1 MKIAGMMTDKPRR
14 STEGVPLEQLLDRT
28 HPLVKLSDQ
37 IDWSQFTQ
45 DFGPLYADEGRPGV
59 PVRIM
64 VGLHYLKH
72 LFNESDESVV
82 VKWVE
87 NPYWQYLCGCETFQ
101 HELPCHPSSLVKWR
115 KRIGVEGMEQLLK
128 GVLNT
133 ALKVEA
139 LPAAS
144 IQRVTVDTTVQEKA
158 IAFPTDA
165 RLYHKARRALVRA
178 AKSEGI
184 KLRQTYAR
192 ASKKALLQ
200 QSRYAAAQ
208 QHKRAARETRKLR
221 VMLGRVIR
229 DVQRKRPEQLEQA
242 TPTSTRF
249 ERVLAIAERIHTQQ
263 RHDSPKLYSVHAPE
277 VECVAKGKVHKRYEF
292 GCKVA
297 LAVTSQ
303 DNWIVGVQAHHDN
316 PYDGQTLEPALEQV
330 ARLTNV
336 QPQQALVDQGFRG
349 AKHHPKSVEV
359 LVVAA
364 RKVAE
369 GVRAFFKRRSA
380 IEPVIG
386 HTKHDHGMA
395 RNFLLGKAGDSMN
408 AVLTACGFNLAKLVH
423 FFAQSQP
430 AWRCAF

>member
-1 MKIAGMMTDKPRR
+1 VKIAGMMTDKPRR
-14 STEGVPLEQLLDRT
+14 SSEGVPLEVLLDRT
-28 HPLVKLSDQ
+28 HPLVKLSDG

-45 DFGPLYADEGRPGV
+45 AFGPLYAEEGRPGV
-59 PVRIM
+59 PVRVM

-82 VKWVE
+82 LKWVE

-139 LPAAS
+139 LPVES
-144 IQRVTVDTTVQEKA
+144 IKQVTVDTTVQEKA

-178 AKSEGI
+178 AKAEDL

-192 ASKKALLQ
+192 ASRKALFQ

-208 QHKRAARETRKLR
+208 QHKRATRETRKLR

-229 DVQRKRPEQLEQA
+229 DVHRKQA
-242 TPTSTRF
+242 TQTSAKL

-277 VECVAKGKVHKRYEF
+277 VECIAKGKVHKRYEF

-297 LAVTSQ
+297 LAVTSE

-316 PYDGQTLEPALEQV
+316 PYDGQTLEPALAQV
-330 ARLTNV
+330 ARLTSV
-336 QPQQALVDQGFRG
+336 QPRQALVDQGFRG

-359 LVVAA
+359 LVVGA

-386 HTKHDHGMA
+386 HTKHDHGMV

-408 AVLTACGFNLAKLVH
+408 AVLTACGFNLAKLMR
-423 FFAQSQP
+423 FFAQAQP
-430 AWRCAF
+430 TWHCAV